1 MLVGDEGDE
10 GDEGEL
16 GEVLRFWLELVPPVP
31 DVLELPLV
39 APVPPPPAV
48 SAGRSQPASNA
59 PESARESARV
69 SVRVSVPVIGGLL
82 SDPEPSNKQTGR
94 RAIQP
99 SAQVCRGNREEPPTP
114 PRPPS

>member
-1 MLVGDEGDE
+1 LLVGDE

-16 GEVLRFWLELVPPVP
+16 GEVLRFWLELVPPAP

-59 PESARESARV
+59 PESARERARV

-82 SDPEPSNKQTGR
+82 SDPEPSNKQTERVPRG
-94 RAIQP
+94 AQLVTAQAW
-99 SAQVCRGNREEPPTP
+99 SARQ
-114 PRPPS
+114 